1 MQANSTDVRAISID
15 VTCPD
20 EATAR
25 EIADALIGR
34 RLAACCR
41 IGAPVESRY
50 WWNGAIERAAEVP
63 LVVKT
68 QADFFDAVAEAV
80 RALHPYETPAILGTP
95 VLADAA
101 TLRWIAD
108 ACIASS

>member
-1 MQANSTDVRAISID
+1 MQAISID

-25 EIADALIGR
+25 EIADALLGR
-34 RLAACCR
+34 RLVACCQ
-41 IGAPVESRY
+41 ICAPIESRY
-50 WWNGAIERAAEVP
+50 WWIGAIERAAEVP
-63 LVVKT
+63 LVLKT
-68 QADFFDAVAEAV
+68 RADLFESVAAAI
-80 RALHPYETPAILGTP
+80 RDLHLYETPAILGTP
-95 VLADAA
+95 VRADEA

>member
-1 MQANSTDVRAISID
+1 MQAISID

-25 EIADALIGR
+25 EISDALIGR

-41 IGAPVESRY
+41 IGPPVESRY
-50 WWNGAIERAAEVP
+50 WWKGAIERADEVP
-63 LVVKT
+63 LAIKT
-68 QADFFDAVAEAV
+68 RADLFDAVAEAI
-80 RALHPYETPAILGTP
+80 RQLHPYETPAILATP
-95 VLADAA
+95 LRADEA

-108 ACIASS
+108 ACIASP

>member
-1 MQANSTDVRAISID
+1 MQAISID

-20 EATAR
+20 EATAC
-25 EIADALIGR
+25 EIADALLGR
-34 RLAACCR
+34 NLVACCQ
-41 IGAPVESRY
+41 IGAEIESRY

-63 LVVKT
+63 LVLKT
-68 QADFFDAVAEAV
+68 RADWFERVAEAI
-80 RALHPYETPAILGTP
+80 RDLHPYETPVILGTP
-95 VLADAA
+95 VRADEA

>member
-1 MQANSTDVRAISID
+1 MPAISID

-25 EIADALIGR
+25 EIADALLGR
-34 RLAACCR
+34 RLVACSQ
-41 IGAPVESRY
+41 IGAPIESRY
-50 WWNGAIERAAEVP
+50 WWNGTIERAAEVP
-63 LVVKT
+63 LVLKT
-68 QADFFDAVAEAV
+68 RADLFESVAAAI
-80 RALHPYETPAILGTP
+80 RDLHPYETPAILGTP
-95 VLADAA
+95 MLADEA

>member
-1 MQANSTDVRAISID
+1 MPAISID

-25 EIADALIGR
+25 EIADTLLGR
-34 RLAACCR
+34 NLVACCQ
-41 IGAPVESRY
+41 ICAPIESRY

-63 LVVKT
+63 LVLKT
-68 QADFFDAVAEAV
+68 RADLFESVAAAI
-80 RALHPYETPAILGTP
+80 RDLHPYETPAILGTP
-95 VLADAA
+95 VRADEA